1 MRSLYLYIIYERI
14 CCMKFLF
21 HVDQVKV
28 SWGSIY
34 SNESLVAR
42 VSRVVAF
49 SVKRVCHSECL
60 ATFIKLFS
68 PQVTDFFSRTDDLFN
83 EMIWQK
89 KLRGKSFQ
97 VYYFYSKSKNS
108 QGGALLE
115 AFECLY

>member
-1 MRSLYLYIIYERI
+1 
-14 CCMKFLF
+14 MKFLF

-97 VYYFYSKSKNS
+97 VNPSPYCHS
-108 QGGALLE
+108 QDWRKTAVFENGGKGSHNM
-115 AFECLY
+115 